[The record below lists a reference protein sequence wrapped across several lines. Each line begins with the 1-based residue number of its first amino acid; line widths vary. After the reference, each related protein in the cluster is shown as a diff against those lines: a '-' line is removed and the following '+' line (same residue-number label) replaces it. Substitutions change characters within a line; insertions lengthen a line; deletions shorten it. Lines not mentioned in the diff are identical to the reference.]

1 LKKLDHSLNT
11 DAYETGGLSLSIA
24 DIMVENCVGK
34 LSLPM
39 GLGLNFQINNKFYTV
54 PMVVEEPSVIAA
66 CSAAA
71 KFISENAE
79 GFTAHATDSIMR
91 GQIQILDCDCQ
102 TAVFVIEQSQ
112 KEIIDYANQ
121 ACQSMVSRGGG
132 VVRVI
137 PKIVPCGDDLK
148 MIDSNASDMLI
159 VELLINVCESMGA
172 NIINTVVEHTS
183 PFVADLV
190 GGRSGIKILTNL
202 CTERRAFAKF
212 EIPIEKMKWK
222 NASGEEV
229 AKRMIEG
236 YLFAKHDIYRAVTH
250 NKGIMNGIDA
260 VAVATGQDWRAI
272 EAAAHTYS
280 ELKHGKYQ
288 PLTQYHI
295 KKTKDGQ
302 VYFTGSIEFPISLGT
317 VGGVVQ
323 NNQVYSNNMKML
335 GYPNSKELAQIFV
348 CVGLANNFAALRA
361 LAIEGIQKG
370 HMSLH
375 AKNIALSAG
384 VPHYLAMDAVE
395 FMKSIGRISK
405 DSAKAYMGAIDLYA
419 ELRTE
424 IPREQEKQ
432 PVRPLSTFFLEI
444 SVDSLSEPIILNIA
458 LDCYTKKAIHL
469 AIEKNPKTKRTPEDI
484 SIQHKLFGDKGYSW
498 LSGFFVELDL
508 IKFSSVMD
516 AVPGANTSKSQEL
529 CYKLKTLAILINILS
544 LNLIKMDYAKVRKAY
559 EIIKLN
565 PNSEDLEKLINGGD
579 VTLKYGCFLLAEMIK
594 ITQYNLELIIPFPQL
609 KAVLLKEMFAIIES
623 HFVVYEMWNDAIHHK
638 KFDFERFFNFR
649 RKRLCATMMLYC
661 DALSLKNDLNET
673 IINKMKALG
682 EVYEIEG
689 TMARDVARWSAGE
702 TETNVYTYWLLM
714 KGISNQIGAQEK
726 VKQQFI
732 KMIMPISNK
741 KKEKL
746 DSTLIDQY
754 EVTRCVIQSHYGV
767 NDKILPPSDI
777 EPKL

>member
-1 LKKLDHSLNT
+1 
-11 DAYETGGLSLSIA
+11 
-24 DIMVENCVGK
+24 
-34 LSLPM
+34 
-39 GLGLNFQINNKFYTV
+39 
-54 PMVVEEPSVIAA
+54 
-66 CSAAA
+66 
-71 KFISENAE
+71 
-79 GFTAHATDSIMR
+79 
-91 GQIQILDCDCQ
+91 
-102 TAVFVIEQSQ
+102 
-112 KEIIDYANQ
+112 
-121 ACQSMVSRGGG
+121 
-132 VVRVI
+132 
-137 PKIVPCGDDLK
+137 
-148 MIDSNASDMLI
+148 
-159 VELLINVCESMGA
+159 
-172 NIINTVVEHTS
+172 
-183 PFVADLV
+183 
-190 GGRSGIKILTNL
+190 
-202 CTERRAFAKF
+202 
-212 EIPIEKMKWK
+212 
-222 NASGEEV
+222 
-229 AKRMIEG
+229 
-236 YLFAKHDIYRAVTH
+236 
-250 NKGIMNGIDA
+250 
-260 VAVATGQDWRAI
+260 
-272 EAAAHTYS
+272 
-280 ELKHGKYQ
+280 
-288 PLTQYHI
+288 
-295 KKTKDGQ
+295 
-302 VYFTGSIEFPISLGT
+302 
-317 VGGVVQ
+317 
-323 NNQVYSNNMKML
+323 
-335 GYPNSKELAQIFV
+335 
-348 CVGLANNFAALRA
+348 
-361 LAIEGIQKG
+361 
-370 HMSLH
+370 
-375 AKNIALSAG
+375 
-384 VPHYLAMDAVE
+384 
-395 FMKSIGRISK
+395 
-405 DSAKAYMGAIDLYA
+405 
-419 ELRTE
+419 
-424 IPREQEKQ
+424 
-432 PVRPLSTFFLEI
+432 
-444 SVDSLSEPIILNIA
+444 
-458 LDCYTKKAIHL
+458 
-469 AIEKNPKTKRTPEDI
+469 
-484 SIQHKLFGDKGYSW
+484 
-498 LSGFFVELDL
+498 
-508 IKFSSVMD
+508 MD